1 MGKRKK
7 VMLTVDE
14 DLYREFK
21 VYVLMK
27 FSDVRTFI
35 SKALEEAM
43 RLWLERE
50 KKRLGRQSSGK

>member
-1 MGKRKK
+1 MGKKKK

-21 VYVLMK
+21 IYAIRK
-27 FSDVRTFI
+27 FSDVRTFV

-43 RLWLERE
+43 KLWLEKE
-50 KKRLGRQSSGK
+50 KKRERQSSGK

>member
-1 MGKRKK
+1 MGKKKK

-21 VYVLMK
+21 VYALKK
-27 FSDVRTFI
+27 FSDVRTFV

-50 KKRLGRQSSGK
+50 KERERQSSGK

>member
-1 MGKRKK
+1 MGKKKK

-21 VYVLMK
+21 IYALKK
-27 FSDVRTFI
+27 FGDVRTFV

-50 KKRLGRQSSGK
+50 KKLEQQSRGK